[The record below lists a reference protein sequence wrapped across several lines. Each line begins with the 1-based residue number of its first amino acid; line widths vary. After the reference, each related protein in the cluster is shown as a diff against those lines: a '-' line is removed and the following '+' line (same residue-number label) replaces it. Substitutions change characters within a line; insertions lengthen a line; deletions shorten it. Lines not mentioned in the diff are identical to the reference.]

1 MDYASSLLGLLPGA
15 RRGTPGVKELLSK
28 VGSYLPADQVERVRD
43 AAEFGAAA
51 HQGQTR
57 ISGEPYITHPVAAA
71 EILAELHLDAD
82 TLVGAILHDVI
93 EDTPIAKA
101 DIAQRFGND
110 VAEIVDGVTKLDQI
124 RFKNREEA
132 QAENFRKMLL
142 AMVRDLRVILVKLAD
157 RTHNL
162 RTIDALPLA
171 KRRAIARETLDIY
184 APVAERLGLYSMKL
198 ELEDLGFR
206 TLYPQRHRVLERAL
220 KKARGNQKE
229 FLGKIHKQFE
239 AALKKAGIAA
249 RVEAREKHLYS
260 IYRKMLRKRATLAEI
275 VDVYG
280 LRIIVDSADTSYRAL
295 GVVHSVYKPMP
306 GRFKD
311 YVAIPRVNGYQSL
324 HTTLFGPNGV
334 PIEVQIRTEDMD
346 RVAESGIAAHW
357 KYKEGDNEDSAQQ
370 ERARKWLSNLVEMQE
385 GGNSEEFIE
394 SVKVDLFPD
403 KVYVFTPRGEIL
415 RLPRGATV
423 VDFAYAV
430 HTDIGNR
437 CVAAKVDRRLAPL
450 RTVLR
455 NGQTIQIITAKGA
468 RPNPSWVNFVV
479 TAKARSAI
487 RHYLKSLRRG
497 EAVELGRRLLSQALA
512 EFDLELPEVSASAWQ
527 SALPELGLKDA
538 NELYEKLGLGER
550 LAPLVARRLLPPDRA
565 SSAAAGQGGAAG
577 STAAAGGT
585 AAEAGAPAPLAV
597 AGTEGLLVS
606 YANCCHPL
614 PHEPIMAFL
623 SAGRGIIIHREI
635 CGNVEDYHKHPE
647 KWLPVTWQ
655 HKIARQFPAEIR
667 IESVNRL
674 GMLAALSAAIA
685 NTQTNVV
692 HVTIEQH
699 DAETS
704 VIVFVLE
711 IADRK
716 HLARVM
722 RVVRRMPDV
731 LRVERTIAGARRPEA
746 SQGTAE
752 RGPGGPGGA
761 TLEGGGGVGGVGG
774 VSTGGTRRSRSRR
787 PSIDDEDEDEDED
800 LGSETDTGEH

>member
-1 MDYASSLLGLLPGA
+1 VDYASSLLGLLPGA
-15 RRGTPGVKELLSK
+15 KRGTPGVKELLSK
-28 VGSYLPADQVERVRD
+28 VATYLPHEQVERIRD

-57 ISGEPYITHPVAAA
+57 VSGEPYITHPVAAA
-71 EILAELHLDAD
+71 EILADLHLDAD
-82 TLVGAILHDVI
+82 TIVGAILHDVI

-101 DIAQRFGND
+101 DIAARFGHD
-110 VAEIVDGVTKLDQI
+110 VAEIVDGVTKLDLI

-157 RTHNL
+157 RMHNL
-162 RTIDALPLA
+162 RTIDALAPA

-184 APVAERLGLYSMKL
+184 APVAERLGLYAMKL

-206 TLYPQRHRVLERAL
+206 TLYPQRYRVIERAL
-220 KKARGNQKE
+220 KRARGNQKE
-229 FLGKIHKQFE
+229 FLNKIRAQLE
-239 AALKKAGIAA
+239 AALKKAAIAG
-249 RVEAREKHLYS
+249 RVEAREKHLFS
-260 IYRKMLRKRATLAEI
+260 IYRKMLRKRAMLSEI

-280 LRIIVDSADTSYRAL
+280 LRITIDAVDTCYRAL
-295 GVVHSVYKPMP
+295 GIVHSVYKPMP

-311 YVAIPRVNGYQSL
+311 YIAIPRINGYQSL

-357 KYKEGDNEDSAQQ
+357 KYKEGELEGSAQQ
-370 ERARKWLSNLVEMQE
+370 ERARKWLSNLVEMEE

-437 CVAAKVDRRLAPL
+437 CVAAKIDRRLTPL

-455 NGQTIQIITAKGA
+455 NGQTVQIITAKGA
-468 RPNPSWVNFVV
+468 SPNPSWVNFVV

-497 EAVELGRRLLSQALA
+497 EAVELGKRLLVQALA
-512 EFDLELPEVSASAWQ
+512 EFEVKLDAVDPAVLR
-527 SALPELGLKDA
+527 SALSEFALKTTE
-538 NELYEKLGLGER
+538 ELYERIGLGER
-550 LAPLVARRLLPPDRA
+550 LAPLVARRLLPADRA
-565 SSAAAGQGGAAG
+565 LI
-577 STAAAGGT
+577 
-585 AAEAGAPAPLAV
+585 AEPPPVIPGAPGEYVAHPTAGPLAI

-606 YANCCHPL
+606 YAHCCYPL
-614 PHEPIMAFL
+614 PNDPILAFM
-623 SAGRGIIIHREI
+623 STGRGIVIHRET
-635 CGNVEDYHKHPE
+635 CSNVEDYRKTPE

-655 HKIARQFPAEIR
+655 HKPGRLFLSEIR
-667 IESVNRL
+667 IETVNRM
-674 GMLAALSAAIA
+674 GILAAVSAAIA
-685 NTQTNVV
+685 GTQTNVI
-692 HVTIEQH
+692 HVTIETR

-704 VIVFVLE
+704 VQVFVLE
-711 IADRK
+711 VADRK

-722 RVVRRMPDV
+722 RVVRHMPDV
-731 LRVERTIAGARRPEA
+731 LRTVRTISTHSHAREQA
-746 SQGTAE
+746 D
-752 RGPGGPGGA
+752 
-761 TLEGGGGVGGVGG
+761 EGKF
-774 VSTGGTRRSRSRR
+774 
-787 PSIDDEDEDEDED
+787 EDN
-800 LGSETDTGEH
+800 

>member
-15 RRGTPGVKELLSK
+15 KRGTPGVKELLSK
-28 VGSYLPADQVERVRD
+28 VATYLPHEQVERVRE

-57 ISGEPYITHPVAAA
+57 VSGEPYITHPVAAA
-71 EILAELHLDAD
+71 VILADLHLDAD
-82 TLVGAILHDVI
+82 TIVGAILHDVI

-101 DIAQRFGND
+101 DIAARFGHD

-157 RTHNL
+157 RMHNL
-162 RTIDALPLA
+162 RTIDALAPA

-184 APVAERLGLYSMKL
+184 APVAERLGLYAMKL

-206 TLYPQRHRVLERAL
+206 TLYPQRYRVIERAL
-220 KKARGNQKE
+220 KRARGNQKE
-229 FLGKIHKQFE
+229 FLNKIRAQLE
-239 AALKKAGIAA
+239 AALKKAAIAG
-249 RVEAREKHLYS
+249 RVEAREKHLFS
-260 IYRKMLRKRATLAEI
+260 IYRKMLRKRAMLSEI

-280 LRIIVDSADTSYRAL
+280 LRITIDAVDTCYRAL
-295 GVVHSVYKPMP
+295 GIVHSVYKPMP

-311 YVAIPRVNGYQSL
+311 YIAIPRINGYQSL

-357 KYKEGDNEDSAQQ
+357 KYKEGELEGSAQQ
-370 ERARKWLSNLVEMQE
+370 ERARKWLSNLVEMEE

-437 CVAAKVDRRLAPL
+437 CVAAKIDRRLTPL

-455 NGQTIQIITAKGA
+455 NGQTVQIITAKGA
-468 RPNPSWVNFVV
+468 SPNPSWVNFVV

-487 RHYLKSLRRG
+487 RHYLKTLRRG
-497 EAVELGRRLLSQALA
+497 EAVELGKRLLVQALA
-512 EFDLELPEVSASAWQ
+512 EFEVKLDAVDPAALR
-527 SALPELGLKDA
+527 SALTEFALKNTEELF
-538 NELYEKLGLGER
+538 EKVGLGER
-550 LAPLVARRLLPPDRA
+550 LAPLVARRLLPADRV
-565 SSAAAGQGGAAG
+565 QI
-577 STAAAGGT
+577 
-585 AAEAGAPAPLAV
+585 AEPPPVIPGAPGEYVAHPTAGPLAI

-606 YANCCHPL
+606 YAHCCYPL
-614 PHEPIMAFL
+614 PNDPILAFM
-623 SAGRGIIIHREI
+623 STGRGIVIHRET
-635 CGNVEDYHKHPE
+635 CSNVEDYRKRPE
-647 KWLPVTWQ
+647 KWLPVSWQ
-655 HKIARQFPAEIR
+655 HKPGRLFLSEIR
-667 IESVNRL
+667 IETVNRM
-674 GMLAALSAAIA
+674 GVLAAVSAAIA
-685 NTQTNVV
+685 GSQTNVI
-692 HVTIEQH
+692 HVTIETR

-704 VIVFVLE
+704 VQVFVLE
-711 IADRK
+711 VADRK

-722 RVVRRMPDV
+722 RVVRHMPDV
-731 LRVERTIAGARRPEA
+731 LRTVRTISTHAHAREQA
-746 SQGTAE
+746 
-752 RGPGGPGGA
+752 
-761 TLEGGGGVGGVGG
+761 
-774 VSTGGTRRSRSRR
+774 
-787 PSIDDEDEDEDED
+787 DEDKFEDN
-800 LGSETDTGEH
+800 